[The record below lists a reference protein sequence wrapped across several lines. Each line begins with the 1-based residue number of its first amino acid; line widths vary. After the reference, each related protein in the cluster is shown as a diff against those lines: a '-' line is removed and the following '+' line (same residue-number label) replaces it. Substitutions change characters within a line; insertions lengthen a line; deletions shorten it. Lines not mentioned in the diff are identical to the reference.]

1 MLGINALAQKPHFLP
16 SLCPTGCA
24 QLHPSIAG
32 IPYLPPSHLALWEQR
47 EPQGQAV
54 LTTGPAALGARHVCL
69 AAMWRTASHQ
79 HLLS

>member
-1 MLGINALAQKPHFLP
+1 MLWHKSHISCQACA
-16 SLCPTGCA
+16 PTGCA
-24 QLHPSIAG
+24 RLHPSIAG

-47 EPQGQAV
+47 EPPGQAV

>member
-1 MLGINALAQKPHFLP
+1 MLWHKSHISCQACA
-16 SLCPTGCA
+16 PTGCA